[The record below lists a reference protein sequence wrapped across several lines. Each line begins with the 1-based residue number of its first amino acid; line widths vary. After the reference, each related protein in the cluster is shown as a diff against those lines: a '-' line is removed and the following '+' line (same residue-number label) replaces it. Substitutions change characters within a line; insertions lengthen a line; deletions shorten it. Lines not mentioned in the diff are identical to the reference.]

1 MRLSTADRENTPR
14 GGKVS
19 REKMENAKDK
29 SRNPAADTA
38 ALVKNPVRNTEKRT
52 EMGTEKRTEKGSS
65 DSGGNL
71 RRAAAII
78 AIVLLVGLYLVTFVL
93 AVAGNENSAR
103 MLRFCFGM
111 TIFVPLFAWVMIW
124 CVGYLRHKKS
134 MASLNILDSNPDERQ
149 RMEEAIAREIGKED
163 GKQEPH

>member
-1 MRLSTADRENTPR
+1 
-14 GGKVS
+14 
-19 REKMENAKDK
+19 MENAKDK

>member
-19 REKMENAKDK
+19 REKMENAKDS
-29 SRNPAADTA
+29 SRNHAADTTA
-38 ALVKNPVRNTEKRT
+38 PANNPVRKTEKRT
-52 EMGTEKRTEKGSS
+52 GKRTEQRTENRSN

>member
-1 MRLSTADRENTPR
+1 
-14 GGKVS
+14 
-19 REKMENAKDK
+19 MENAKDS
-29 SRNPAADTA
+29 SRIRPADSTA
-38 ALVKNPVRNTEKRT
+38 PAENTVRKTGE
-52 EMGTEKRTEKGSS
+52 GTEKGSN

-71 RRAAAII
+71 RRTAAVI

-93 AVAGNENSAR
+93 AVAGNEKSAG

-134 MASLNILDSNPDERQ
+134 MASLNILDSNPEERQ
-149 RMEEAIAREIGKED
+149 RMEEAIAREAGKED
-163 GKQEPH
+163 GKQEHGSPEES

>member
-1 MRLSTADRENTPR
+1 MGNARDNSRKHPADSTAPAENTVR
-14 GGKVS
+14 KTAG
-19 REKMENAKDK
+19 
-29 SRNPAADTA
+29 AA
-38 ALVKNPVRNTEKRT
+38 
-52 EMGTEKRTEKGSS
+52 EKGSV

-134 MASLNILDSNPDERQ
+134 MASLNILDSNPEERQ
-149 RMEEAIAREIGKED
+149 RMEEALAREIGEAD
-163 GKQEPH
+163 GKQEPHSQEDS

>member
-1 MRLSTADRENTPR
+1 
-14 GGKVS
+14 
-19 REKMENAKDK
+19 MENAKDS
-29 SRNPAADTA
+29 SRIRPADSTA
-38 ALVKNPVRNTEKRT
+38 PAENTVRKTGE
-52 EMGTEKRTEKGSS
+52 GTEKGIN

-71 RRAAAII
+71 RRTAAVI

-134 MASLNILDSNPDERQ
+134 MASLNILDSNPEERQ
-149 RMEEAIAREIGKED
+149 RMEEALAREIGEAD
-163 GKQEPH
+163 GKQEPHSQEDS

>member
-38 ALVKNPVRNTEKRT
+38 ALVKNPFRNTEKRT

>member
-1 MRLSTADRENTPR
+1 
-14 GGKVS
+14 
-19 REKMENAKDK
+19 MENAKAS
-29 SRNPAADTA
+29 SRNHAADTTA
-38 ALVKNPVRNTEKRT
+38 PANNPVRKTEKRT
-52 EMGTEKRTEKGSS
+52 GKRTEQRTENRSY

-134 MASLNILDSNPDERQ
+134 MASLNILDSNPEERQ
-149 RMEEAIAREIGKED
+149 RMEEALAREIGEAD
-163 GKQEPH
+163 GKQEPHSQEDS

>member
-1 MRLSTADRENTPR
+1 
-14 GGKVS
+14 
-19 REKMENAKDK
+19 MENAKDS
-29 SRNPAADTA
+29 SRIRPADSTA
-38 ALVKNPVRNTEKRT
+38 PAENTVRKTGE
-52 EMGTEKRTEKGSS
+52 GTEKGIN

-71 RRAAAII
+71 RRTAAVI

-93 AVAGNENSAR
+93 AVAGNEKSAG

-134 MASLNILDSNPDERQ
+134 MASLNILDSNPEERQ
-149 RMEEAIAREIGKED
+149 RMEEAIAREAGKED
-163 GKQEPH
+163 GKQENDSPEES

>member
-1 MRLSTADRENTPR
+1 
-14 GGKVS
+14 
-19 REKMENAKDK
+19 MENAKDS
-29 SRNPAADTA
+29 SRNHAADTTA
-38 ALVKNPVRNTEKRT
+38 PANNPVRKTEKRT
-52 EMGTEKRTEKGSS
+52 GKRTEQRTENRSN

-78 AIVLLVGLYLVTFVL
+78 VIVLLVGLYLVTFVL

-134 MASLNILDSNPDERQ
+134 MASLNILDSNPEERQ
-149 RMEEAIAREIGKED
+149 RMEEALAREIGQED
-163 GKQEPH
+163 GKREPHSQKDS

>member
-1 MRLSTADRENTPR
+1 
-14 GGKVS
+14 
-19 REKMENAKDK
+19 MENAKDK

-38 ALVKNPVRNTEKRT
+38 ALVKNPFRNTEKRT

>member
-1 MRLSTADRENTPR
+1 
-14 GGKVS
+14 
-19 REKMENAKDK
+19 MENAKDS
-29 SRNPAADTA
+29 SRIRPADSTA
-38 ALVKNPVRNTEKRT
+38 PAENTVRKTGE
-52 EMGTEKRTEKGSS
+52 GTEKGIN

-71 RRAAAII
+71 RRTAAVI

-93 AVAGNENSAR
+93 AVAGNEKSAG

-134 MASLNILDSNPDERQ
+134 MASLNILDSNPEERQ
-149 RMEEAIAREIGKED
+149 RMEEAIAREAGKED
-163 GKQEPH
+163 GKQEHGSPEES

>member
-1 MRLSTADRENTPR
+1 
-14 GGKVS
+14 
-19 REKMENAKDK
+19 MENSKDK
-29 SRNPAADTA
+29 SRNHPADSTA
-38 ALVKNPVRNTEKRT
+38 PAEMPVRNAAK
-52 EMGTEKRTEKGSS
+52 GTEKEGN

-71 RRAAAII
+71 RRAAAVI

-111 TIFVPLFAWVMIW
+111 TVFVPLFAWVMIW

-134 MASLNILDSNPDERQ
+134 MASLNILDSNPEERK
-149 RMEEAIAREIGKED
+149 RMEEAIAREAGKEA
-163 GKQEPH
+163 GKQDYGGREDS

>member
-1 MRLSTADRENTPR
+1 
-14 GGKVS
+14 
-19 REKMENAKDK
+19 MENAKDS
-29 SRNPAADTA
+29 SRNHAADTTA
-38 ALVKNPVRNTEKRT
+38 PANNPVRKTEKRT
-52 EMGTEKRTEKGSS
+52 GKRTEQRTENRSN

-134 MASLNILDSNPDERQ
+134 MASLNILDSNPEERQ
-149 RMEEAIAREIGKED
+149 RMEEAIAREAGKED
-163 GKQEPH
+163 GKQEHGSPEES

>member
-1 MRLSTADRENTPR
+1 M
-14 GGKVS
+14 G
-19 REKMENAKDK
+19 
-29 SRNPAADTA
+29 
-38 ALVKNPVRNTEKRT
+38 TEKRT

-93 AVAGNENSAR
+93 AVAGNEKSAG

-134 MASLNILDSNPDERQ
+134 MASLNILDSNPEERQ

-163 GKQEPH
+163 GEQQPHSQEDS